1 MTKSRLFDALIA
13 FMAVATGSY
22 LGMFII
28 EGRDYSFTDNWLQH
42 ALYGVGSALVFL
54 IFFPLFTKREKTNRT
69 QKK

>member
-13 FMAVATGSY
+13 FMAVSMGSY
-22 LGMFII
+22 LGMLII

-54 IFFPLFTKREKTNRT
+54 IFYSLFMRRKKANRS